1 MQLRSISIK
10 LCSTKTKH
18 THGSPFPEIVNSRQP
33 LKKNGNYRG
42 TKIRDPAQRGLV
54 LRGTGGGVCDADEVG
69 EGFAGAARMSAL
81 LGGGGGGAFL
91 RWA

>member
-1 MQLRSISIK
+1 ME
-10 LCSTKTKH
+10 T
-18 THGSPFPEIVNSRQP
+18 IVVRDTGP
-33 LKKNGNYRG
+33 LG
-42 TKIRDPAQRGLV
+42 QRGLE

-81 LGGGGGGAFL
+81 LGGGGGAFL